1 MASFLVEHGAKLFD
15 ADAFYRTLVASDG
28 PCMREICSLFGSG
41 ARCVDGSLNRPYI
54 SARVF
59 APSEDAAHLLAEL
72 NRITHHYVRQGYLD
86 WINTID
92 NPSEALIIIDAPLL
106 YEGMMDAYCDVV
118 VAVIAD
124 REKRIQRIVERD
136 GISREKA
143 MARIDAQT
151 PDEELMRK
159 ADYVIDNSSDM
170 RSLYEQMNQVIT
182 ILPNKKGNML

>member
-1 MASFLVEHGAKLFD
+1 M
-15 ADAFYRTLVASDG
+15 
-28 PCMREICSLFGSG
+28 
-41 ARCVDGSLNRPYI
+41 
-54 SARVF
+54 
-59 APSEDAAHLLAEL
+59 
-72 NRITHHYVRQGYLD
+72 
-86 WINTID
+86 D

-106 YEGMMDAYCDVV
+106 YEGKMDAYCDVV
-118 VAVIAD
+118 IAVIAD

-159 ADYVIDNSSDM
+159 ADYVIDNSSDT